1 MRRIITVCG
10 GWRWLLAALVA
21 LTFAQPAAALYLDED
36 QNVSLRTRIYSQASI
51 STNRSQDDT
60 TPTFK
65 QGQLVQ
71 NRFFFNPELE
81 AKLTSYTAW
90 MKGAGMSGV
99 APDDLSFRL
108 AAWGFYDGI
117 YDYGASQYSST
128 ASAINRG
135 YPTISPDVASRRAF
149 QLAGPSFVFPGV
161 CSISHNGCS
170 ASNQCPIQG
179 ESCIKSAGT
188 PSLADLLP
196 GVNVQNPHDI
206 YATQRRV
213 NELYMSYSKGPV
225 FFRIGRQAISWG
237 ESDTIAL
244 LDQNNPFDITLGA
257 PGVFEDVDEARI
269 PLWTIRASLN
279 LFDTLGPLSSGFIE
293 SYWVPGDLDV
303 NTGTL
308 PILTASPYSAPGKDP
323 QSLVGVLPYQ
333 FVLLDR
339 TPHYNFSNS
348 RWGVRLQS
356 VVDRTH
362 TLSLWYYTA
371 FPTQP
376 APQALSSTVINQ
388 RDADGQQL
396 RAFVTQTV
404 HTLTG
409 VVGAADT
416 FFLEPL
422 DSIVRLEG
430 EFFMHE
436 PGFNPTYNLNI
447 QAGGSPVAILSAP
460 PGKILYADHLR
471 WEVGV
476 DRFFF
481 LRLLNPSN
489 SFVFV
494 SAIVGDWNLS
504 EGGHVNYNGA
514 PIKRDYYQTGQTK
527 QNGSGQDPSS
537 FVQEKPVEAFGQ
549 VHLQTDYL
557 HGRLTPAITFIQ
569 NVRGTWAV
577 LPNITYRWTDWLL
590 FSMNY
595 VTIGGEFQQ
604 LGFFRDRDQLQF
616 RATYQL
622 N

>member
-1 MRRIITVCG
+1 MRKIITVCG
-10 GWRWLLAALVA
+10 GRRWLLAALVA

-51 STNRSQDDT
+51 STNVFQGDS
-60 TPTFK
+60 TPAFR

-81 AKLTSYTAW
+81 AKLTPYTTW

-117 YDYGASQYSST
+117 YDYGTSQYSNT

-135 YPTISPDVASRRAF
+135 YPTINPDVASRRAF
-149 QLAGPSFVFPGV
+149 QLAGPSFVPKTPG
-161 CSISHNGCS
+161 G
-170 ASNQCPIQG
+170 A
-179 ESCIKSAGT
+179 A
-188 PSLADLLP
+188 PSLEQLLP

-244 LDQNNPFDITLGA
+244 LDQNNPFDLTLGA

-323 QSLVGVLPYQ
+323 QSLVGALPYQ

-376 APQALSSTVINQ
+376 APQALGSTTIDQ

-404 HTLTG
+404 HNLTG

-436 PGFNPTYNLNI
+436 PGFNPTINLNI
-447 QAGGSPVAILSAP
+447 KEGGSPIKILSAP

-471 WEVGV
+471 WEVGL

-481 LRLLNPSN
+481 IRFLNPSN
-489 SFVFV
+489 SFIFV

-504 EGGHVNYNGA
+504 EGGHVNYSGT

-527 QNGSGQDPSS
+527 QNASGQDPSS
-537 FVQEKPVEAFGQ
+537 FVQEKPVEVFGQ

-595 VTIGGEFQQ
+595 ITIGGEYQQ
-604 LGFFRDRDQLQF
+604 LGFFRDRDQVQF